1 MKPRTFIFIAAALL
15 ALTILTNRLG
25 STGNE
30 DALQGALS
38 LLFTGDETVA
48 EAIESGDASA
58 EDLLRQR
65 FEPYVTDS
73 AMKSFLAT
81 GLPARLPA
89 LLAQAGAEVTL
100 EDITLTG
107 ADNAMGYVFTLPLRC
122 VCGGASRDFTVTGY
136 AAFSDDRLAALTVD
150 GTDALERWLAQ
161 VAPAD

>member
-30 DALQGALS
+30 DALQNALS

-48 EAIESGDASA
+48 EAVESGDAA
-58 EDLLRQR
+58 EALLRQR
-65 FEPYVTDS
+65 FEPYCTDS
-73 AMKSFLAT
+73 ALQSLLST

-89 LLAQAGAEVTL
+89 LLARAGVEVTA
-100 EDITLTG
+100 EDVALTG
-107 ADNAMGYVFTLPLRC
+107 ADNAMGYVFTLPLHC
-122 VCGGASRDFTVTGY
+122 ACGGESRDFTITGY
-136 AAFSDDRLAALTVD
+136 AAFSDDRLAALTVEA
-150 GTDALERWLAQ
+150 TDALERWLAQ